1 MIKKAMIA
9 FTLVAMSNLMLAGC
23 TRTVRCSLYESG
35 HLRHNAIMGVVLKT
49 GEREAFNERGG
60 RFNTRSKVVSGL
72 APDGDSS
79 GYKLGELSQVKTIAR
94 ASGLALALDV
104 PTRFFPGYYKNQK
117 PGKIT
122 YVLTRDGLR
131 HVFDSRGGS
140 IDIATGALAGYDKF
154 KTPVSVAL
162 EDVDLVGVKKP
173 DKVANTLL
181 FVGVAAAITIGV
193 VALVLHDM
201 NFNLFGDST
210 AR

>member
-1 MIKKAMIA
+1 MIRKTIA
-9 FTLVAMSNLMLAGC
+9 LVILVSLVNLVFSGC
-23 TRTVRCSLYESG
+23 TKTVTVSLYESG
-35 HLRHNAIMGVVLKT
+35 HLRHNAITGVVLKT

-60 RFNTRSKVVSGL
+60 RFNPRSKVVSGL

-173 DKVANTLL
+173 DKVASALL
-181 FVGVAAAITIGV
+181 FVGIATAITGGII
-193 VALVLHDM
+193 ALVLHDM
-201 NFNLFGDST
+201 EFNLFGDSST
-210 AR
+210 H